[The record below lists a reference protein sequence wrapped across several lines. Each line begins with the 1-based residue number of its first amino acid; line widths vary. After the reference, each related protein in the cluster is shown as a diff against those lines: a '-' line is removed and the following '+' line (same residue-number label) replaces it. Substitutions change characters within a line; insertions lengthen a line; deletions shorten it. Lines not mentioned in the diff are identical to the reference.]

1 MMVRSMLL
9 LLLIMSCCCCCCCWV
24 AAGQEAA
31 EETAA
36 KNTMEGWSPGQE
48 AEQKGQGANAGNEG
62 NAGAGFVGNVIWTA
76 IVAVCIAAYLLFGR
90 QFRHAFAREPV
101 PAPSGQSKNPDQGD
115 AAQRRAGTFSAVAK
129 KIEAKGEQVLEAQRR
144 KQQERMAELDRRYV
158 LRHGQRLGLSL
169 PDEQAAFTRERMRL
183 QQEVAASR
191 QRLIEEQDR
200 AYQRSLAADRARA
213 APEGT
218 MQQEGEQEKGRDK
231 EGGQGRDK
239 EGEQGSGKEGETVK
253 EEEEEEETPAEAW
266 FEPLAVPD
274 EPEATL
280 PDVM

>member
-90 QFRHAFAREPV
+90 QLRHAFAREPV
-101 PAPSGQSKNPDQGD
+101 PAPSGQS
-115 AAQRRAGTFSAVAK
+115 
-129 KIEAKGEQVLEAQRR
+129 
-144 KQQERMAELDRRYV
+144 
-158 LRHGQRLGLSL
+158 
-169 PDEQAAFTRERMRL
+169 
-183 QQEVAASR
+183 
-191 QRLIEEQDR
+191 
-200 AYQRSLAADRARA
+200 
-213 APEGT
+213 
-218 MQQEGEQEKGRDK
+218 
-231 EGGQGRDK
+231 
-239 EGEQGSGKEGETVK
+239 
-253 EEEEEEETPAEAW
+253 
-266 FEPLAVPD
+266 
-274 EPEATL
+274 
-280 PDVM
+280 